1 MIILFESDPSSV
13 SPQVIIV
20 GPSLQDQHLGRKE
33 RGKQNINKKETSKKT
48 DKKTKTKIIQ
58 HG

>member
-1 MIILFESDPSSV
+1 MC
-13 SPQVIIV
+13 PQVIIV